1 MIMMEIIMSKIDKK
15 IFNIVKE
22 GFEEQKGIKVLSIY
36 EWNNDIYGVY
46 INNPIDSLSFI
57 KAPLYNMHTDIEG
70 HNIFMMELGELL
82 YFSYDKASIQ
92 MYNWLIN
99 PSEIKSDSEEI
110 FNELINICKSNP
122 PLQLSSFYLIK
133 WIDSLNDGD
142 INYSA
147 NDLID
152 MVEHFM
158 TIEPLD
164 IDVSD
169 KSSEVIIKNNLNK
182 VKQLLME
189 KKYDKIDELTIHQ
202 IDKLYVKLQME
213 SIYI

>member
-1 MIMMEIIMSKIDKK
+1 MSKEIDKQMLE
-15 IFNIVKE
+15 IVKE
-22 GFEEQKGIKVLSIY
+22 GFEEQKHIDVVSIY
-36 EWNNDIYGVY
+36 AWNDDIYGVY
-46 INNPIDSLSFI
+46 INRPTDSLSFI

-82 YFSYDKASIQ
+82 YYIYDKASIQ

-99 PSEIKSDSEEI
+99 PSALPCQFSSCFDDLLS
-110 FNELINICKSNP
+110 ICIANP
-122 PLQLSSFYLIK
+122 PLQLSSFQLIK
-133 WIDSLNDGD
+133 WIDRLNDGD

-152 MVEHFM
+152 MVEQFM

-169 KSSEVIIKNNLNK
+169 KSNEVVMKNNLNK

-189 KKYDKIDELTIHQ
+189 KKYDKIDELTIYE
-202 IDKLYVKLQME
+202 IDKLYVKLQMQ

>member
-1 MIMMEIIMSKIDKK
+1 MSKKIDKQMLE
-15 IFNIVKE
+15 IVKE
-22 GFEEQKGIKVLSIY
+22 GFEEQKHIDVVSIY
-36 EWNNDIYGVY
+36 AWNDDIYGVY
-46 INNPIDSLSFI
+46 INRPTDSLSFI

-82 YFSYDKASIQ
+82 YYIYDKASIQ

-99 PSEIKSDSEEI
+99 PSALPCQFSSCFDDLLS
-110 FNELINICKSNP
+110 ICIANP
-122 PLQLSSFYLIK
+122 PLQLSSFQLIK
-133 WIDSLNDGD
+133 WIDKLNDGD

-152 MVEHFM
+152 MVEQFM
-158 TIEPLD
+158 IIEPLD
-164 IDVSD
+164 LDVSD
-169 KSSEVIIKNNLNK
+169 KSNEVVIKNNLNK

-202 IDKLYVKLQME
+202 IDKLYVKLQMQ

>member
-1 MIMMEIIMSKIDKK
+1 MSKEIDKQMLE
-15 IFNIVKE
+15 IVKE
-22 GFEEQKGIKVLSIY
+22 GFEEQKHIDVVSIY
-36 EWNNDIYGVY
+36 AWNDDIYGVY
-46 INNPIDSLSFI
+46 INRPTDSLSFI

-82 YFSYDKASIQ
+82 YYIYDKASIQ

-99 PSEIKSDSEEI
+99 PSALPCQFSSCFDDLLS
-110 FNELINICKSNP
+110 ICIANP
-122 PLQLSSFYLIK
+122 PLQLSSFQLIK
-133 WIDSLNDGD
+133 WIDRLNDGD

-152 MVEHFM
+152 MVEQFM

-169 KSSEVIIKNNLNK
+169 KSNEFVMKNNLNK

-189 KKYDKIDELTIHQ
+189 KKYDKIDELTIYE
-202 IDKLYVKLQME
+202 IDKLYVKLQMQ
-213 SIYI
+213 SIYM

>member
-1 MIMMEIIMSKIDKK
+1 MSKEIDKQMLE
-15 IFNIVKE
+15 IVKE
-22 GFEEQKGIKVLSIY
+22 GFEEQKHIDVVSIY
-36 EWNNDIYGVY
+36 AWNDDIYGVY
-46 INNPIDSLSFI
+46 INRPTDSLSFI

-82 YFSYDKASIQ
+82 YYIYDKASIQ

-99 PSEIKSDSEEI
+99 PSALPCQFSSCFDDLLS
-110 FNELINICKSNP
+110 ICIANP
-122 PLQLSSFYLIK
+122 PLQLSSFQLIK
-133 WIDSLNDGD
+133 WIDRLNDGD

-152 MVEHFM
+152 IVEQFM

-169 KSSEVIIKNNLNK
+169 KSNEVVMKNNLNK

-189 KKYDKIDELTIHQ
+189 KKYDKIDELTIYE
-202 IDKLYVKLQME
+202 IDKLYVKLQMQ

>member
-1 MIMMEIIMSKIDKK
+1 MSKKIDKQMLE
-15 IFNIVKE
+15 IVKE
-22 GFEEQKGIKVLSIY
+22 GFEEQKHIDVVSIY
-36 EWNNDIYGVY
+36 AWNDDIYGVY
-46 INNPIDSLSFI
+46 INRPTDSLSFI

-82 YFSYDKASIQ
+82 YYIYDKASIQ

-99 PSEIKSDSEEI
+99 PSALPCQFSSCFDDLLS
-110 FNELINICKSNP
+110 ICIANP
-122 PLQLSSFYLIK
+122 PLQLSSFQLIK
-133 WIDSLNDGD
+133 WIDRLNDGD

-152 MVEHFM
+152 MVEQFM

-169 KSSEVIIKNNLNK
+169 KSNEVVMKNNLNK

-189 KKYDKIDELTIHQ
+189 KKYDKIDELTIYE
-202 IDKLYVKLQME
+202 IDKLYVKLQMQ
-213 SIYI
+213 SIYM

>member
-1 MIMMEIIMSKIDKK
+1 MSKKIDKQMLE
-15 IFNIVKE
+15 IVKE
-22 GFEEQKGIKVLSIY
+22 GFEEQKHIDVVSIY
-36 EWNNDIYGVY
+36 AWNDDIYGIY
-46 INNPIDSLSFI
+46 INRPIDSLSFI

-82 YFSYDKASIQ
+82 YYIYDKASIQ

-99 PSEIKSDSEEI
+99 PSALPCQFSSC
-110 FNELINICKSNP
+110 FNDLLSICIANP
-122 PLQLSSFYLIK
+122 PLQLSSFQLIK
-133 WIDSLNDGD
+133 WIDRLNDGD

-152 MVEHFM
+152 MVEQFM
-158 TIEPLD
+158 TIEPLN

-169 KSSEVIIKNNLNK
+169 KSNEVVMKNNLNK

-189 KKYDKIDELTIHQ
+189 KKYDKIDELTIYE
-202 IDKLYVKLQME
+202 IDKLYVKLQMQ
-213 SIYI
+213 SIYM

>member
-1 MIMMEIIMSKIDKK
+1 MSKKIDKQMLE
-15 IFNIVKE
+15 IVKE
-22 GFEEQKGIKVLSIY
+22 GFEEQKHIDVVSIY
-36 EWNNDIYGVY
+36 AWNDDIYGVY
-46 INNPIDSLSFI
+46 INRPTDSLSFI

-82 YFSYDKASIQ
+82 YYIYDKASIQ

-99 PSEIKSDSEEI
+99 PSALPCQFSSCFDDLLS
-110 FNELINICKSNP
+110 ICIANP
-122 PLQLSSFYLIK
+122 PLQLSSFQLIK
-133 WIDSLNDGD
+133 WIDKLNDGD

-152 MVEHFM
+152 MVEQFM
-158 TIEPLD
+158 IIEPLD

-169 KSSEVIIKNNLNK
+169 KSNEVVMKNNLNK

-189 KKYDKIDELTIHQ
+189 KKYDKIDELTIYE
-202 IDKLYVKLQME
+202 IDKLYVKLQMQ
-213 SIYI
+213 SIYM

>member
-1 MIMMEIIMSKIDKK
+1 MSKKIDKQMLE
-15 IFNIVKE
+15 IVKE
-22 GFEEQKGIKVLSIY
+22 GFEEQKHIDVVSIY
-36 EWNNDIYGVY
+36 AWNDDIYGIY
-46 INNPIDSLSFI
+46 INRPIDSLSFI

-82 YFSYDKASIQ
+82 YYIYDKASIQ

-99 PSEIKSDSEEI
+99 PSALPCQFSSC
-110 FNELINICKSNP
+110 FNDLLNICIANP
-122 PLQLSSFYLIK
+122 PLQLSSFQLIK
-133 WIDSLNDGD
+133 WIDRLNDGD

-152 MVEHFM
+152 MVEQFM

-169 KSSEVIIKNNLNK
+169 KSNEVVMKNNLNK

-189 KKYDKIDELTIHQ
+189 KKYDKIDELTIYE
-202 IDKLYVKLQME
+202 IDKLYVKLQMQ
-213 SIYI
+213 SIYM

>member
-1 MIMMEIIMSKIDKK
+1 MSKIDKK

-122 PLQLSSFYLIK
+122 PLQLSSFHLIK
-133 WIDSLNDGD
+133 WIDRLNDDD

-169 KSSEVIIKNNLNK
+169 KSNEIIIKNNLNK

>member
-1 MIMMEIIMSKIDKK
+1 MSKEIDKQMLE
-15 IFNIVKE
+15 IVKE
-22 GFEEQKGIKVLSIY
+22 GFEEQKHIDVVSIY
-36 EWNNDIYGVY
+36 AWNDDIYGVY
-46 INNPIDSLSFI
+46 INRPTDSLSFI

-82 YFSYDKASIQ
+82 YYIYDKASIQ

-99 PSEIKSDSEEI
+99 PSALPCQFSSC
-110 FNELINICKSNP
+110 FNDLLSICIANP
-122 PLQLSSFYLIK
+122 PLQLSSFQLIK
-133 WIDSLNDGD
+133 WIDRLNDGD

-152 MVEHFM
+152 MVEQFM

-169 KSSEVIIKNNLNK
+169 KSNEVVIKNNLNK

-189 KKYDKIDELTIHQ
+189 KKYDKIDELTIYE
-202 IDKLYVKLQME
+202 IDKLYVKLQMQ
-213 SIYI
+213 SIYM

>member
-1 MIMMEIIMSKIDKK
+1 MSKEIDKQMLE
-15 IFNIVKE
+15 IVKE
-22 GFEEQKGIKVLSIY
+22 GFEEQKHIDVVSIY
-36 EWNNDIYGVY
+36 AWNDDIYGVY
-46 INNPIDSLSFI
+46 INRPTDSLSFI

-82 YFSYDKASIQ
+82 YYIYDKASIQ

-99 PSEIKSDSEEI
+99 PSALPCQFSSCFDDLLS
-110 FNELINICKSNP
+110 ICIANP
-122 PLQLSSFYLIK
+122 PLQLSSFQLIK
-133 WIDSLNDGD
+133 WIDRLNDGD

-152 MVEHFM
+152 MVEQFM

-169 KSSEVIIKNNLNK
+169 KSNEVVMKNNLNK

-189 KKYDKIDELTIHQ
+189 KKFIILKVCISFTDL
-202 IDKLYVKLQME
+202 
-213 SIYI
+213 

>member
-1 MIMMEIIMSKIDKK
+1 MSKIDKK

-122 PLQLSSFYLIK
+122 PLQLSSFHLIK

-169 KSSEVIIKNNLNK
+169 KSNEVVMKNNLNK

-213 SIYI
+213 SIYM

>member
-1 MIMMEIIMSKIDKK
+1 MSKQIDKQMLE
-15 IFNIVKE
+15 IVKE
-22 GFEEQKGIKVLSIY
+22 GFEEQKHIDIVSIY
-36 EWNNDIYGVY
+36 AWNDDIYGVY
-46 INNPIDSLSFI
+46 INRPTDSLSFI

-82 YFSYDKASIQ
+82 YYIYDKASIQ

-99 PSEIKSDSEEI
+99 PSALPCQFSSCFDDLLS
-110 FNELINICKSNP
+110 ICIANP
-122 PLQLSSFYLIK
+122 PLQLSSFQLIK
-133 WIDSLNDGD
+133 WIDRLNDGD

-152 MVEHFM
+152 MVEQFM

-169 KSSEVIIKNNLNK
+169 KSNEVVMKNNLNK

-189 KKYDKIDELTIHQ
+189 KKYDKIDELTIYE
-202 IDKLYVKLQME
+202 IDKLYVKLQMQ

>member
-1 MIMMEIIMSKIDKK
+1 MSKEIDKQMLE
-15 IFNIVKE
+15 IVKE
-22 GFEEQKGIKVLSIY
+22 GFEEQKHIDVVSIY
-36 EWNNDIYGVY
+36 AWNDDIYGVY
-46 INNPIDSLSFI
+46 INRPTDSLSFI

-82 YFSYDKASIQ
+82 YYIYDKASIQ

-99 PSEIKSDSEEI
+99 PSALPCQFSSCFDDLLS
-110 FNELINICKSNP
+110 ICIANP
-122 PLQLSSFYLIK
+122 PLQLSSFQLIK
-133 WIDSLNDGD
+133 WIDRLNDGD

-152 MVEHFM
+152 MVEQFM

-169 KSSEVIIKNNLNK
+169 KSNEVVMKNNLNK

-189 KKYDKIDELTIHQ
+189 KKYDKIDELTIHE
-202 IDKLYVKLQME
+202 IDKLYVKLQMQ
-213 SIYI
+213 SIYM

>member
-1 MIMMEIIMSKIDKK
+1 MSKIDKK

-99 PSEIKSDSEEI
+99 SSEIKSDSEEI

-122 PLQLSSFYLIK
+122 PLQLSSFHLIK

>member
-1 MIMMEIIMSKIDKK
+1 MSKEIDKQMLE
-15 IFNIVKE
+15 IVKE
-22 GFEEQKGIKVLSIY
+22 GFEEQKHIDVVSIY
-36 EWNNDIYGVY
+36 AWNDDIYGVY
-46 INNPIDSLSFI
+46 INRPTDSLSFI

-82 YFSYDKASIQ
+82 YYIYDKASIQ

-99 PSEIKSDSEEI
+99 PSALPCQFSSCFDDLLS
-110 FNELINICKSNP
+110 ICIANP
-122 PLQLSSFYLIK
+122 PLQLSSFQLIK
-133 WIDSLNDGD
+133 WIDRLNDGD

-152 MVEHFM
+152 MVEQFM

-169 KSSEVIIKNNLNK
+169 KSNEVVMKNNLNK

-189 KKYDKIDELTIHQ
+189 KKYDKIDELTIYE
-202 IDKLYVKLQME
+202 IDKLYVKLQMQ
-213 SIYI
+213 SIYM

>member
-1 MIMMEIIMSKIDKK
+1 MSKIDKK

>member
-1 MIMMEIIMSKIDKK
+1 MSKIDKK

-70 HNIFMMELGELL
+70 RNIFMMELGELL

-110 FNELINICKSNP
+110 FNKLIDICKSNP
-122 PLQLSSFYLIK
+122 PLQLSSFHLIK
-133 WIDSLNDGD
+133 WIDKLNDGD

-169 KSSEVIIKNNLNK
+169 KSNEIIIKNNLNK

>member
-122 PLQLSSFYLIK
+122 PLQLSSFHLIK

>member
-1 MIMMEIIMSKIDKK
+1 MSKKIDKQMLE
-15 IFNIVKE
+15 IVKE
-22 GFEEQKGIKVLSIY
+22 GFEEQKHIDVVSIY
-36 EWNNDIYGVY
+36 AWNDDIYGVY
-46 INNPIDSLSFI
+46 INRPTDSLSFI

-82 YFSYDKASIQ
+82 YYIYDKASIQ

-99 PSEIKSDSEEI
+99 PSALPCQFSSC
-110 FNELINICKSNP
+110 FNDLLSICIANP
-122 PLQLSSFYLIK
+122 PLQLSSFQLIK
-133 WIDSLNDGD
+133 WIDRLNDGD

-152 MVEHFM
+152 MVEQFM

-169 KSSEVIIKNNLNK
+169 KSNEVVMKNNLNK

-189 KKYDKIDELTIHQ
+189 KKYDKIDELTIYE
-202 IDKLYVKLQME
+202 IDKLYVKLQMQ
-213 SIYI
+213 SIYM

>member
-1 MIMMEIIMSKIDKK
+1 MNKIDKK
-15 IFNIVKE
+15 IFNIIKE
-22 GFEEQKGIKVLSIY
+22 GFEEQKNIKVLSIY

-57 KAPLYNMHTDIEG
+57 KTPLYSMHTDIEN

-82 YFSYDKASIQ
+82 YFIYDKASVQ

-99 PSEIKSDSEEI
+99 PSALENDVDEVFKQ
-110 FNELINICKSNP
+110 LINICINNP
-122 PLQLSSFYLIK
+122 PLQLSSFQLIK
-133 WIDSLNDGD
+133 WIDKLNDDD

-158 TIEPLD
+158 TIDPLD

-169 KSSEVIIKNNLNK
+169 KSNEVVIKNNLNK
-182 VKQLLME
+182 VKQLLIE
-189 KKYDKIDELTIHQ
+189 KEYKKIDELTIHQ